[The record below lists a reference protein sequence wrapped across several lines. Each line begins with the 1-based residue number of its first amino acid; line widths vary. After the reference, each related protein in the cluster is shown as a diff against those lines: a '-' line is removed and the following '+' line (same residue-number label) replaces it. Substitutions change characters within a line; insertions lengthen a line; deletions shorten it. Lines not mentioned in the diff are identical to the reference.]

1 VVVDAIGARVN
12 LKRYPVQNQAQ
23 TQDIQVA
30 RLEMMLEVSRTLNST
45 LDLDVLLQ
53 EIINIA
59 IELTETEAASVLLL
73 DERKE
78 LSQFQVVTGQKQRPL
93 ALSVLSLEGSVAG
106 WIIKSGEPL
115 VIHNIQEDERRF
127 SEIEQRPSFEPR
139 MILGV
144 PLVAQQ
150 KMIGVIEV
158 FNKSPDLTFTG
169 GDIQT
174 LNTLATQAAIA
185 IANARLFKHSDQLV
199 NVFHEIRS
207 PMTSIIGFSRIM
219 LASPEMDRQDFQTG
233 LESINREAT
242 RLSQIV
248 NDFLDLAK
256 IETGRLSMLK
266 ELVNLEVLVQEV
278 IDLFY
283 PQSFE
288 KEITLSMS
296 VDAPLPHIPAD
307 GDRLKQVIINLVDN
321 AIKYNHH
328 RGGEVVVALSGNA
341 VRGQVSVRDTGKGIA
356 PGDLELVFD
365 KFYRIRDDEEM
376 VRGAGLGLALA
387 KRIIEVH
394 GGDIWLES
402 EVGVGSTFTFSLP
415 IQG

>member
-1 VVVDAIGARVN
+1 MVVDAIGARVN
-12 LKRYPVQNQAQ
+12 LKRYPVQSQTQ

-53 EIINIA
+53 EIIDIA

-127 SEIEQRPSFEPR
+127 SEIEQMPSFEPR

-150 KMIGVIEV
+150 KAIGVIEV
-158 FNKSPDLTFTG
+158 FNKSPDTIFTG

-185 IANARLFKHSDQLV
+185 IANAHLFKHSDQLV
-199 NVFHEIRS
+199 NVFHELRS
-207 PMTSIIGFSRIM
+207 PMTSIIGFSRLM
-219 LASPEMDRQDFQTG
+219 LASSEMDSNDFRTG

-256 IETGRLSMLK
+256 IETGRLPMNK
-266 ELVNLEVLVQEV
+266 ESVTLEGLMQEV

-296 VDAPLPHIPAD
+296 VKTPIPHIRAD
-307 GDRLKQVIINLVDN
+307 GARLKQVLINLVDN
-321 AIKYNHH
+321 AIKYNYQ
-328 RGGEVVVALSGNA
+328 GGSVMVTLSGNA
-341 VRGQVSVRDTGKGIA
+341 VRIQVSVQDTGKGIA
-356 PGDLELVFD
+356 SDDLELVFD
-365 KFYRIRDDEEM
+365 KFYRIQDDEERI
-376 VRGAGLGLALA
+376 RGAGLGLALA
-387 KRIIEVH
+387 KRIIEGH
-394 GGDIWLES
+394 DGDIWLES